1 VESSPGWNDVSED
14 GKSGVG
20 ARVEVVSVRATSQSR
35 QSEQARASPHGHVC
49 TKGIL
54 AEHVSLTSFTTRLT
68 NLGIPSVDSL
78 LATLLTNTPARHK
91 HTIMA
96 TFPNAMLLAGKV
108 CAITGGVSGIGR
120 AIAIEYL
127 RQGGAVAV
135 NHLGDDKSTELFKS
149 LKADVPKDAKLIGI
163 GGDIGKP
170 QTGTDFVKATVS
182 EFGSL
187 DVFVAN
193 AGVSVFHD
201 FLTTDEK
208 MFESHLHV
216 NTRGTFWSV
225 QAAAR
230 QMVAQGRGGSIIG
243 VASISALLGGKQQ
256 VHYTPTKASVLSMM
270 QSAACALA
278 EHKIRCNALLP
289 GHTRTPMSA
298 DDLAKPE
305 KLKAVNERIPLGHVA
320 EPHDMA
326 GPAVFLASDMSSY
339 VTGAQLLV
347 DGGLYVNLQ

>member
-1 VESSPGWNDVSED
+1 VSCNCLSHSSLPCPDQLY
-14 GKSGVG
+14 
-20 ARVEVVSVRATSQSR
+20 R
-35 QSEQARASPHGHVC
+35 
-49 TKGIL
+49 
-54 AEHVSLTSFTTRLT
+54 
-68 NLGIPSVDSL
+68 
-78 LATLLTNTPARHK
+78 
-91 HTIMA
+91 
-96 TFPNAMLLAGKV
+96 
-108 CAITGGVSGIGR
+108 
-120 AIAIEYL
+120 
-127 RQGGAVAV
+127 
-135 NHLGDDKSTELFKS
+135 
-149 LKADVPKDAKLIGI
+149 
-163 GGDIGKP
+163 
-170 QTGTDFVKATVS
+170 
-182 EFGSL
+182 
-187 DVFVAN
+187 
-193 AGVSVFHD
+193 
-201 FLTTDEK
+201 TDEA

-298 DDLAKPE
+298 NDLARPD

-339 VTGAQLLV
+339 VASLCLAPPSTSADMSTDWCPTSCRWWTIRQFAMSSMIPSVNCCFVGIITVAIDLSMRCRPRFALTQRIFTTF
-347 DGGLYVNLQ
+347 GLC

>member
-1 VESSPGWNDVSED
+1 
-14 GKSGVG
+14 
-20 ARVEVVSVRATSQSR
+20 
-35 QSEQARASPHGHVC
+35 
-49 TKGIL
+49 
-54 AEHVSLTSFTTRLT
+54 
-68 NLGIPSVDSL
+68 
-78 LATLLTNTPARHK
+78 
-91 HTIMA
+91 
-96 TFPNAMLLAGKV
+96 
-108 CAITGGVSGIGR
+108 
-120 AIAIEYL
+120 
-127 RQGGAVAV
+127 
-135 NHLGDDKSTELFKS
+135 
-149 LKADVPKDAKLIGI
+149 
-163 GGDIGKP
+163 
-170 QTGTDFVKATVS
+170 
-182 EFGSL
+182 
-187 DVFVAN
+187 
-193 AGVSVFHD
+193 
-201 FLTTDEK
+201 

-230 QMVAQGRGGSIIG
+230 QMVEQGRGGSIIG

-298 DDLAKPE
+298 DDLAKPD

-339 VTGAQLLV
+339 VVSFMVLLT
-347 DGGLYVNLQ
+347 NSEIC

>member
-1 VESSPGWNDVSED
+1 MASYSN
-14 GKSGVG
+14 
-20 ARVEVVSVRATSQSR
+20 AR
-35 QSEQARASPHGHVC
+35 
-49 TKGIL
+49 
-54 AEHVSLTSFTTRLT
+54 
-68 NLGIPSVDSL
+68 L
-78 LATLLTNTPARHK
+78 LV
-91 HTIMA
+91 
-96 TFPNAMLLAGKV
+96 GKV

-120 AIAIEYL
+120 AIAKEYL

-135 NHLGDDKSTELFKS
+135 NHLGDDKSVKLFES
-149 LKADVPKDAKLIGI
+149 LKAEVPKDSKLIGV
-163 GGDIGKP
+163 GGDIGKIE
-170 QTGTDFVKATVS
+170 TGKDFVKAAVS
-182 EFGSL
+182 EFGAL

-216 NTRGTFWSV
+216 NTRGTFY
-225 QAAAR
+225 
-230 QMVAQGRGGSIIG
+230 
-243 VASISALLGGKQQ
+243 ALLGGKQQ

-298 DDLAKPE
+298 DDLANPE
-305 KLKAVNERIPLGHVA
+305 KLRAVNERIPLGHVA
-320 EPHDMA
+320 EPDDMA

>member
-1 VESSPGWNDVSED
+1 
-14 GKSGVG
+14 
-20 ARVEVVSVRATSQSR
+20 
-35 QSEQARASPHGHVC
+35 
-49 TKGIL
+49 
-54 AEHVSLTSFTTRLT
+54 
-68 NLGIPSVDSL
+68 
-78 LATLLTNTPARHK
+78 
-91 HTIMA
+91 
-96 TFPNAMLLAGKV
+96 
-108 CAITGGVSGIGR
+108 
-120 AIAIEYL
+120 
-127 RQGGAVAV
+127 
-135 NHLGDDKSTELFKS
+135 
-149 LKADVPKDAKLIGI
+149 
-163 GGDIGKP
+163 
-170 QTGTDFVKATVS
+170 
-182 EFGSL
+182 
-187 DVFVAN
+187 
-193 AGVSVFHD
+193 
-201 FLTTDEK
+201 

-298 DDLAKPE
+298 DDLARPE
-305 KLKAVNERIPLGHVA
+305 KLKAVNQRIPLGHVA

-339 VTGAQLLV
+339 VVSPYIVHLSKSADTHTDWCPTSRRWWTLCQSAVTFLCSLSDAPFNQKPTVEKPCL
-347 DGGLYVNLQ
+347 